1 MTTLSKMTFG
11 AIAVAA
17 ALVFGSLAPS
27 PAAAQSPGSKPVAR
41 VTASDT
47 DFSAQWRYRRYGYV
61 RPAVYPY
68 RYGYVRPRPYY
79 YRPYYYANP
88 YPYAYAPAYYQPYYA
103 PGPFLGVGFGFG
115 RRHYW

>member
-17 ALVFGSLAPS
+17 ALAFGGLAPS

-41 VTASDT
+41 ATASDT
-47 DFSAQWRYRRYGYV
+47 DFSAQWRYR
-61 RPAVYPY
+61 